1 MINFEELARLNGPM
15 QAVDVQ
21 SLLAWEDNRS
31 RSRAMD
37 WGRHETDAY
46 HRAWVWL
53 TAVILDSIK
62 PELPWHAQQAV
73 LRVQTKGYLST
84 CKES

>member
-1 MINFEELARLNGPM
+1 MINFNELKALYGPM

-21 SLLAWEDNRS
+21 DLLAWEDNCS

-37 WGRHETDAY
+37 CGMHETDAY
-46 HRAWVWL
+46 HRAWLWI
-53 TAVILDSIK
+53 TAVILDSAK
-62 PELPWHAQQAV
+62 PELPWHAEQAV

-84 CKES
+84 CK